1 MQGTSKLRQSTDC
14 TI

>member
-14 TI
+14 KI